1 MVEGGSAAVV
11 KAEGMSEEEAVAE
24 EDSEAVISVAVVPEE
39 GVRAEVALAEAE
51 KEEDLEEEEMAVV
64 E

>member
-1 MVEGGSAAVV
+1 MV